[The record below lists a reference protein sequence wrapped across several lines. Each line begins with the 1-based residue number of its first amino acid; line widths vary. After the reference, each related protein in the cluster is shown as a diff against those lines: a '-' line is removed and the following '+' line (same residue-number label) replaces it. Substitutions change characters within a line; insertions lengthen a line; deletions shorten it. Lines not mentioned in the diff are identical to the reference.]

1 MSGRLAAH
9 ASVNEACDDSACAA
23 LTTLLEQ
30 LREVMTL
37 LPVEVYRAQ
46 PAARVSGS
54 IGAHVRHAL
63 DHVSALLVAVEGGD
77 LQYDH
82 RARGTTLEI
91 DPVTAVGE
99 IERLLY
105 RLDRRVPGVTER
117 PLTFSTLVLPDRPA
131 ALVHSS
137 LARELAFVIQ
147 HTIHHCALIALLLEW
162 QGQRTPYGF
171 GVAPSTLQARA
182 RARAS

>member
-1 MSGRLAAH
+1 MSARPLTYGSAAGTDREG
-9 ASVNEACDDSACAA
+9 AWAA

-30 LREVMTL
+30 LRDVMTL
-37 LPVEVYRAQ
+37 MPVQVYRAQ

-54 IGAHVRHAL
+54 VGAHVRHTL
-63 DHVSALLVAVEGGD
+63 DHVSSLLRALEGGD

-82 RARGTTLEI
+82 RARGTTLEVE
-91 DPVTAVGE
+91 PAVAVSE

-105 RLDRRVPGVTER
+105 RLDVRPPAPPER
-117 PLTFSTLVLPDRPA
+117 ALTFATLIAPDRPPT
-131 ALVHSS
+131 LVRST

-162 QGQRTPYGF
+162 QGMRTPHGF
-171 GVAPSTLQARA
+171 GVAASTQQARA
-182 RARAS
+182 RAS